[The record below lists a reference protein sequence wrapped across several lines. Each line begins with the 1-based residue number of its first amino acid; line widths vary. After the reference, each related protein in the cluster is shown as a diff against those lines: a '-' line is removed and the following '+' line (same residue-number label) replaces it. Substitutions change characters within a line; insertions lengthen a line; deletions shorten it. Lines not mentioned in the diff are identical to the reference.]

1 MKKVTSYVTRRR
13 WCEPDLIIW
22 PFDYYLTSEQRG
34 NEGRDHERRGD
45 ECLEAAGPVLREE
58 VLAQRRG
65 LGVLP
70 RAGVPVVG
78 VVDRARRLLVVV
90 VVVVVCLIGN

>member
-1 MKKVTSYVTRRR
+1 MKH
-13 WCEPDLIIW
+13 
-22 PFDYYLTSEQRG
+22 YYFLTSEERG
-34 NEGRDHERRGD
+34 NEGRDHEGRGD
-45 ECLEAAGPVLREE
+45 ERLEAAGPVLGEE
-58 VLAQRRG
+58 VLAQLRG

-90 VVVVVCLIGN
+90 VVVVVRLIGNLKSKSM